1 MPNDRTWAGEGFDFD
16 SHTLILTLP
25 WIIFWFE
32 FIQEKEKKKK
42 SKKTKNVKSIIM
54 KKNAIKL
61 NNWKYNN
68 NNWNNSDEEE
78 AHT

>member
-16 SHTLILTLP
+16 LYTLILTLP
-25 WIIFWFE
+25 WIFFWFE

-68 NNWNNSDEEE
+68 NNWNNSNEEE